1 VTQQI
6 QSPNTGKTLVKVA
19 TKQLTPISD
28 TSVKTVAVPREYI
41 EVIVSDSRIVSR
53 GSQWGHTAIYV
64 NGKVYSR
71 AHELYF
77 TTTYDDY
84 VKRNSYRDSIGLQ
97 LWVSPRERE
106 ILQKELD
113 RRVAINA
120 PYSLFDNSCSSNI
133 ADVLEMIGILAHDP
147 RWIPFPVPPA
157 EILAVVSK
165 SNRLVKKIQHSKS
178 AVSQ

>member
-1 VTQQI
+1 MPQQI
-6 QSPNTGKTLVKVA
+6 QSPSSGKTLIKVA
-19 TKQLTPISD
+19 TKQLTPASD
-28 TSVKTVAVPREYI
+28 TSVKTVTAPREFI

-71 AHELYF
+71 AHDVYF

-97 LWVSPRERE
+97 LWISPRERE

-113 RRVAINA
+113 RRVATDA
-120 PYSLFDNSCSSNI
+120 PYSLFDNSCSSNV

-165 SNRLVKKIQHSKS
+165 SNRLVKKIPHTKNVVSK
-178 AVSQ
+178 